1 MIILKQIKKTYRNR
15 GVCFNALNNLD
26 VNIGAGEFIG
36 IIGKSGAGKS
46 TLLRCL
52 NLLEQPDSG
61 EVWVNQQN
69 LLTLSKPQLRQARK
83 KIGMVFQHFNLLS
96 AKTVFEN
103 IALPLQLE
111 RKTHAEITHTVE
123 ALIKVVGLQHKAQ
136 HYPSQLSGGQKQRV
150 AIARALVNQPNLL
163 LCDEITS
170 ALDPESSKSIL
181 QLLKQIQR
189 KHKLTIVL
197 ITHDMQVIKQ
207 CADRVL
213 LIDKGK
219 LIEDQPVNKFFTHPK
234 TELAQELTQACLHCE
249 LPTTL
254 RQQIRHEESDAA
266 VLRIKFLGQPAV
278 EPIIDT
284 LIRNHDLKVNLFQA
298 NLEYI
303 QQETLGMMI
312 LSATGT
318 KADLQSAL
326 LFLHTQSCETQLLGY
341 L

>member
-1 MIILKQIKKTYRNR
+1 MIQLSGVKKTYKNS
-15 GVCFNALNNLD
+15 GVSCCALNNINLT
-26 VNIGAGEFIG
+26 IETGEFIG

-46 TLLRCL
+46 TLLRCF

-69 LLTLSKPQLRQARK
+69 LLTLSASQLRHARK

-103 IALPLQLE
+103 IALPLHLE
-111 RKTHAEITHTVE
+111 NKSLPDITRTVN
-123 ALIKVVGLQHKAQ
+123 ALIKTVGLQHKAE

-150 AIARALVNQPNLL
+150 AIARALVNQPNVL

-170 ALDPESSKSIL
+170 ALDPESSQSIL
-181 QLLKQIQR
+181 QLLQEIQR
-189 KHKLTIVL
+189 KQKLTVVL
-197 ITHDMQVIKQ
+197 ITHDMRVIKQ
-207 CADRVL
+207 CADRVI

-219 LIEDQPVNKFFTHPK
+219 LIEDQPVNRFFSQPK
-234 TELAQELTQACLHCE
+234 TELAQELTQACLRCE

-254 RQQIRHEESDAA
+254 RQQIQHKESEAA

-284 LIRNHDLKVNLFQA
+284 LIRSHDLKVNLFQA
-298 NLEYI
+298 NLETI

-318 KADLQSAL
+318 KTDLQSAL
-326 LFLHTQSCETQLLGY
+326 LFLHTQSCETQILGY